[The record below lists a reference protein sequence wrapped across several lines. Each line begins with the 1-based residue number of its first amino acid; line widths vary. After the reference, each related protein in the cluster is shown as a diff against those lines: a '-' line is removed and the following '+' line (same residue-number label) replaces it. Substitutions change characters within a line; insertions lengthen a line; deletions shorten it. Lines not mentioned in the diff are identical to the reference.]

1 MKGLNMSIDWEKE
14 AQELFDKLIE
24 KTPKFVREMAKEKV
38 LKRAELLATN
48 ETRVEVVLKDVVD
61 AFFAETPGG
70 FHGPLK
76 NDMDALGI
84 DYKAYGH
91 QDIQMFWKPKKK

>member
-1 MKGLNMSIDWEKE
+1 MSISWEKK
-14 AQELFDKLIE
+14 AKELFDKLIE
-24 KTPKFVREMAKEKV
+24 KTPVFVREMAKEKI
-38 LKRAELLATN
+38 LKKAEKTVSAENRT
-48 ETRVEVVLKDVVD
+48 EVIEKDVVD

-76 NDMDALGI
+76 NDMDEMGV

-91 QDIQMFWKPKKK
+91 EDVRMFWGQKKK